1 MSSEQ
6 TAQLSSLDAEYQF
19 GHPKTYLA
27 AHELARLTI
36 LRSKLGDTR
45 AERAA
50 EQLPRRSRRAARTA
64 AENGSHRAAFELK

>member
-1 MSSEQ
+1 MNSQVQLQQIIELPSIDSEY
-6 TAQLSSLDAEYQF
+6 SF
-19 GHPKTYLA
+19 GRPKLYLA

-50 EQLPRRSRRAARTA
+50 ELIPA
-64 AENGSHRAAFELK
+64 

>member
-6 TAQLSSLDAEYQF
+6 TAQLPSLDAEYQF

-27 AHELARLTI
+27 SHELARLTI
-36 LRSKLGDTR
+36 LRSKLGDTC

-50 EQLPRRSRRAARTA
+50 ERLPRRARRLSSDR
-64 AENGSHRAAFELK
+64 